1 MTTERHTEVIVPGT
15 ERSRLRQVFR
25 LRDWPGIMLL
35 IVLVYFIAAL
45 LGTVGWPCEDWTRRA
60 GPSFAPPSWEHWF
73 GTDRLGRSVAL
84 KTWLGARLSVI
95 VSCGGAALAVGIG
108 LLLGMLAGW
117 RRGWVDA
124 VVIWLCTTLS
134 TVPRLLLLLAF
145 SLLLRE
151 QTVFGMPLHGV
162 PSMLL
167 ALGLT
172 GWVGV
177 CQVVRAEML
186 KLGSLSF
193 IVAARALGAG
203 SFDTARRHALPQL
216 THLILVEFGLRV
228 AGFIGAEV
236 SLSFLGLGP
245 VDRPSWGTMLEEAR
259 IEIAQHVWWQMTA
272 AFTAV
277 LLFSIAVHEV
287 SDALRDALDPRT
299 APEVRPKS

>member
-1 MTTERHTEVIVPGT
+1 
-15 ERSRLRQVFR
+15 
-25 LRDWPGIMLL
+25 MLL
-35 IVLVYFIAAL
+35 VVLAYFIAAL
-45 LGTVGWPCEDWTRRA
+45 LGSLGWPHEDWTRRD

-84 KTWLGARLSVI
+84 KTWLGARLSVVI
-95 VSCGGAALAVGIG
+95 SCGGAVLAVGTG

-117 RRGWVDA
+117 LRSWVDA
-124 VVIWLCTTLS
+124 LVIWLCTTLS
-134 TVPRLLLLLAF
+134 TVPRLLLLLAL

-151 QTVFGMPLHGV
+151 QTVFGVSLHGA
-162 PSMLL
+162 PAMLL

-177 CQVVRAEML
+177 CQVVRAEMI
-186 KLGSLSF
+186 KLSSLPF
-193 IVAARALGAG
+193 ILAARTLGAS
-203 SFDTARRHALPQL
+203 SFDIARRHALPHL

-245 VDRPSWGTMLEEAR
+245 ADQPSWGTMLEEAR
-259 IEIAQHVWWQMTA
+259 IETGQHVWWQMTA
-272 AFTAV
+272 AFSAV
-277 LLFSIAVHEV
+277 LLFSTAVHEV

-299 APEVRPKS
+299 APEARPAQ

>member
-1 MTTERHTEVIVPGT
+1 MSAASYSNATMTTPGWN
-15 ERSRLRQVFR
+15 RLRKVFR
-25 LRDWPGIMLL
+25 LRGWPGVML
-35 IVLVYFIAAL
+35 IVVLAYIMAAL
-45 LGTVGWPCEDWTRRA
+45 LGSLGWPDEDWTRRA

-95 VSCGGAALAVGIG
+95 ISCGGAAIAVGTG

-124 VVIWLCTTLS
+124 LVIWLCTTLS
-134 TVPRLLLLLAF
+134 TVPRLLLLLAL

-151 QTVFGMPLHGV
+151 QSIFGVSLHGA
-162 PSMLL
+162 PAMLL

-177 CQVVRAEML
+177 CQVVRAEMI
-186 KLGSLSF
+186 KLGSLPF
-193 IVAARALGAG
+193 ILAARALGAS
-203 SFDTARRHALPQL
+203 SFGIARRHALPHL

-245 VDRPSWGTMLEEAR
+245 VDQPSWGTMLEEAR
-259 IEIAQHVWWQMTA
+259 IETGQHVWWQMTA
-272 AFTAV
+272 SFAAV
-277 LLFSIAVHEV
+277 LLFSTAVHEV
-287 SDALRDALDPRT
+287 SDALRDVLDPRR
-299 APEVRPKS
+299 APEPGSER